1 MTGSKLVTKKTS
13 KKASKKVA
21 KKTTASQARKSS
33 ESVISQEENQVSST
47 VADARES
54 VQPKVIKETVQTK
67 PAGRGLSWLALL
79 VALGA
84 LGLSGFSFYQDQ
96 IAQLR
101 NNSDLAVGVAEIG
114 GNVSRLGDSINS
126 LKAAQEDMISGNDL
140 SVSLMQAKQSV
151 DAELNQIKQQQE
163 VLNESLANM
172 AQDFQQGKNAF
183 VLDEV
188 DHLFRLAFNALQ
200 FNQDANA
207 AKTALTQA
215 DALIQD
221 LDDPKFLSVRKTL
234 TADIEALQ
242 QIKRVDLTAASA
254 KLNQMSQLIPSLP
267 LVNEPETQLVDTADD
282 ANQSSE
288 VERTWRTELNQIWQD
303 IKGSVQVQR
312 VDQPPKPLLAPEQR
326 YFLNQNLQ
334 LNLNKADLALLQ
346 NNSVVYAQSLT
357 TAKAWLTDY
366 FDLKDSRVS
375 EMSNQLDELAK
386 FDMSVDLPDISAS
399 YSAFKSARGN

>member
-1 MTGSKLVTKKTS
+1 
-13 KKASKKVA
+13 
-21 KKTTASQARKSS
+21 
-33 ESVISQEENQVSST
+33 
-47 VADARES
+47 
-54 VQPKVIKETVQTK
+54 
-67 PAGRGLSWLALL
+67 
-79 VALGA
+79 
-84 LGLSGFSFYQDQ
+84 
-96 IAQLR
+96 
-101 NNSDLAVGVAEIG
+101 
-114 GNVSRLGDSINS
+114 
-126 LKAAQEDMISGNDL
+126 
-140 SVSLMQAKQSV
+140 
-151 DAELNQIKQQQE
+151 
-163 VLNESLANM
+163 
-172 AQDFQQGKNAF
+172 
-183 VLDEV
+183 
-188 DHLFRLAFNALQ
+188 
-200 FNQDANA
+200 
-207 AKTALTQA
+207 
-215 DALIQD
+215 
-221 LDDPKFLSVRKTL
+221 
-234 TADIEALQ
+234 LQ